1 MREKNSKIT
10 KGGTWVYFFDIF
22 KNDNNN
28 HISSRILLMYVFFV
42 NLFLFIV
49 KHALNFHEM
58 LEENVVY
65 KLNNLGGVR
74 FERERSL
81 IN

>member
-1 MREKNSKIT
+1 
-10 KGGTWVYFFDIF
+10 
-22 KNDNNN
+22 
-28 HISSRILLMYVFFV
+28 MYVFFI
-42 NLFLFIV
+42 NLFLFII
-49 KHALNFHEM
+49 KHALNFQ

>member
-1 MREKNSKIT
+1 
-10 KGGTWVYFFDIF
+10 
-22 KNDNNN
+22 
-28 HISSRILLMYVFFV
+28 MYVFFI
-42 NLFLFIV
+42 NLSLFIV
-49 KHALNFHEM
+49 EHALNFHEM